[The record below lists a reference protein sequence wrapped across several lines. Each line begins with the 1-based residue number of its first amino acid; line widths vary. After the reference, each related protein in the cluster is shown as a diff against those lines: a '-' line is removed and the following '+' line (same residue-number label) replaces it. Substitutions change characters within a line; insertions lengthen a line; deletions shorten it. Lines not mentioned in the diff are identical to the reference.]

1 MINIQRLTSVAR
13 FYLPRLKNQIIWY
26 PIISLLLGAVTMMC
40 YFTKSPSLFLL
51 SIIGDAF
58 IFSILMEY
66 GPLAF
71 AIHSSPEMET
81 ALPATGKEKA
91 TFILGYTFIILPLLL
106 IVPLGIIDVLFYRQF
121 NELLLS
127 IPEIGSIVTESIS
140 IKTIVFSLLQ
150 YIVPMS
156 VCLYAVMHYSRKRVV
171 YGIVWTIT
179 ANVILAIAGF
189 FCGAITAFIAG
200 YNDGRNGVELSEDAI
215 ANKMISTV
223 VGPVIE
229 WGCVILTI
237 CSIFVV
243 YKTYR
248 AIRFRQL

>member
-1 MINIQRLTSVAR
+1 MTNIQRLRAVAR
-13 FYLPRLKNQIIWY
+13 FYLPRLKKQLIWY
-26 PIISLLLGAVTMMC
+26 PVISSLLGLVTTMC
-40 YFTKSPSLFLL
+40 YLTKSPSLFLL

-58 IFSILMEY
+58 ILSILMEY

-106 IVPLGIIDVLFYRQF
+106 IVPLGLIDVLFYRQF

-156 VCLYAVMHYSRKRVV
+156 VCLYAVMHYTRKRVV
-171 YGIVWTIT
+171 YGIVWTIIT
-179 ANVILAIAGF
+179 NVVLAITGF
-189 FCGAITAFIAG
+189 FFGAITAFIEG

-215 ANKMISTV
+215 VNKMVSV
-223 VGPVIE
+223 VEPTIE
-229 WGCVILTI
+229 WCCVILAI